1 MDCVLSI
8 LDDVVA
14 VEARDPGT
22 IRALLGHGAR
32 LSTAAAFELPYADD
46 AGLALH
52 LAWLRDL
59 GLPMA
64 GGAGWPPSEVFRL
77 LRSRG
82 LLAGGF
88 TELTYKSPGD
98 PVLRES

>member
-64 GGAGWPPSEVFRL
+64 GGPAGPPRRSSGCCAAGACWPAG
-77 LRSRG
+77 LRS
-82 LLAGGF
+82 
-88 TELTYKSPGD
+88 
-98 PVLRES
+98 